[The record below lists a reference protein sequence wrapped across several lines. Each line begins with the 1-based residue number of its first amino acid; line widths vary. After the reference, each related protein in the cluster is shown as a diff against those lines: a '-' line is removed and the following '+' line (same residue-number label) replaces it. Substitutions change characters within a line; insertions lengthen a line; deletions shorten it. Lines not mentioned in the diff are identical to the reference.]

1 MAAMP
6 MRTDPARELNRFAQ
20 QVLGTAAARPVV
32 MPMAAVRRE

>member
-6 MRTDPARELNRFAQ
+6 MRTDPARGLNRFAQ
-20 QVLGTAAARPVV
+20 QVLGTAARPVV